1 MKHAHGGGAH
11 FGAFMGMIKAVFF
24 FSVLPVIVYFLW
36 TLASDPDTPRIARF
50 CWNGAKVRFYRVM
63 GWPMHRVTVQHSAG
77 FSSSSLSSMSAHYT
91 SSSVV
96 GGDDMSVRGRSRGGG
111 GGGGDE
117 EEADQYFRE
126 SPLHQF
132 EEDELLG
139 RKDK

>member
-1 MKHAHGGGAH
+1 
-11 FGAFMGMIKAVFF
+11 MGMIKVVFF
-24 FSVLPVIVYFLW
+24 FSILPVIVYFFW

-50 CWNGAKVRFYRVM
+50 CWNGVKVRFYRVM
-63 GWPMHRVTVQHSAG
+63 GWPLHRVTVEHSAG
-77 FSSSSLSSMSAHYT
+77 FPSSSSSSMSAHYP

-96 GGDDMSVRGRSRGGG
+96 GGDGMSVRGRSRGGG
-111 GGGGDE
+111 GGGGGGGD
-117 EEADQYFRE
+117 EEADQYFGE